1 MRKRF
6 LQAGMLCV
14 LAGLIAPLCMAADD
28 FKPEAGFTLIFNG
41 KNLDGWKT
49 KTGESTDGK
58 TEAYNGRFKAAEG
71 NLVIDVKVKGDVIL
85 STAKEFGKDAH
96 LKFDYMPGA
105 GCNNDLFFYGTK
117 FDLKKADVKNLKE
130 GEWNQFEIIVQG
142 GKAEFKN
149 NGESLK
155 TMPTKSDKSGLGIRA
170 EFGPIQ
176 FRHLRV
182 KG

>member
-1 MRKRF
+1 
-6 LQAGMLCV
+6 MLCV
-14 LAGLIAPLCMAADD
+14 LVGLLAPLCVAADD
-28 FKPEAGFTLIFNG
+28 FKLEEGFVLIFNG

-49 KTGESTDGK
+49 KAGEVQDGK
-58 TEAYNGRFKAAEG
+58 TEAYNGRFKVAEG
-71 NLVIDVKVKGDVIL
+71 NLVVDVKVKGDVNL
-85 STAKEFGKDAH
+85 STTKEFGKDAH

-117 FDLKKADVKNLKE
+117 FDLKKGDVKNIKE
-130 GEWNQFEIIVQG
+130 GEWNAFEIIVQG

-155 TMPTKSDKSGLGIRA
+155 TMPVKAEKSGLGIRA
-170 EFGPIQ
+170 EFGAIQ